1 MSEPKRP
8 TETSPEAKP
17 WSAQSSPRTQVET
30 EDLPDSSAGSAS
42 GTSAAGI
49 PFAQRRG
56 PRQTPILRLLG
67 WKRMQVA
74 VLDSFE
80 RARGALSMREDNF
93 FLLLSVIIGLFA
105 GLAVVCFRISIDY
118 TRLWLLGSGINP
130 GPVRIVLVPTAAGL
144 LLAFVVLRIFP
155 RVKGS
160 GVTQTK
166 SAVYIYDGYI
176 PFDTVIGKFLT
187 CALAIGSGQS
197 LGPEDPSLQMGAGIA
212 SALGRRLHLSREKVR
227 LIAPVGAA
235 AGLAAAFNAPIA
247 AVLFVIEEVIGTWS
261 AGILG
266 AVVLAAVAAV
276 VVMRLFLG
284 AEPLFQIPPYSMAH
298 ASELLSYAALGV
310 LGGITSLIFVK
321 LLRWVRSR
329 ARRLP
334 RWTLYVQ
341 PALAG
346 MIIGGIG
353 LRFPQIMGAG
363 YEYIDQAMHG
373 QFFWR
378 TLVALA
384 LLKVLATS
392 LSISSGAPGGMFA
405 PALFVGSMVGAAVG
419 TVQHQ
424 FFPGAAGPLGAYA
437 LVGMG
442 TLFAGFLR
450 APMTS
455 VFMVLEVSGN
465 YSIILPVIISNAIAY
480 VIARRFQ
487 ETPIFDLITREEGL
501 DLPSM
506 EEGREQTTL
515 LVENAMRKPMGLILK
530 ASDTV
535 GDAASRLADMT
546 EDPLLV
552 SYDTGR
558 WTLVYKS
565 TLLEAAKAGKAG
577 QPLSSILPNTRL
589 SRLHPDQSLDLAL
602 RLIRDAPFLPVVHR
616 ADARH
621 LVGLL
626 SLDDILAAYRRASII
641 KSTAAE

>member
-1 MSEPKRP
+1 MTEPRRP
-8 TETSPEAKP
+8 DERSTEANP
-17 WSAQSSPRTQVET
+17 WSAGSTDRTQVKT
-30 EDLPDSSAGSAS
+30 EDPLDSSVVPAPGVPAAASLTQRVNAALLDTLERVRAG
-42 GTSAAGI
+42 
-49 PFAQRRG
+49 
-56 PRQTPILRLLG
+56 
-67 WKRMQVA
+67 
-74 VLDSFE
+74 
-80 RARGALSMREDNF
+80 LSMREDNF

-105 GLAVVCFRISIDY
+105 GLAVVCFRIAIDF
-118 TRLWLLGSGINP
+118 TRLSLLGSGINP
-130 GPVRIVLVPTAAGL
+130 GPVRVVLVPTLAGL
-144 LLAFVVLRIFP
+144 LVAFIVQRIFP

-176 PFDTVIGKFLT
+176 PFNTVIGKFLT

-235 AGLAAAFNAPIA
+235 AGLAAAFNAPIS

-298 ASELLSYAALGV
+298 AAELLSYAVLGV
-310 LGGITSLIFVK
+310 LGGITSLIFAK
-321 LLRWVRSR
+321 LLRWVM
-329 ARRLP
+329 ARVRRMP
-334 RWTLYVQ
+334 RWTLYIQ

-346 MIIGGIG
+346 MAIG
-353 LRFPQIMGAG
+353 LIGLKFPQIMGAG

-373 QFFWR
+373 QFLWR

-384 LLKVLATS
+384 LLKVLATT

-405 PALFVGSMVGAAVG
+405 PTLFIGGMVGAAVG
-419 TVQHQ
+419 TVQHH
-424 FFPGAAGPLGAYA
+424 FFPNVAVSLGAYA

-442 TLFAGFLR
+442 TLFAGFMR

-465 YSIILPVIISNAIAY
+465 YSIILPVILSNAIAY
-480 VIARRFQ
+480 VIGRRFQ
-487 ETPIFDLITREEGL
+487 ETPIFHFMTREEGL

-515 LVENAMRKPMGLILK
+515 LVENAMRKPVGLILK

-535 GDAASRLADMT
+535 ADACSRLADMT

-558 WTLVYKS
+558 WALVNKS
-565 TLLEAAKAGKAG
+565 TLLEAVKGGKGA
-577 QPLSSILPNTRL
+577 QSLSQILPSGRL
-589 SRLHPDQSLDLAL
+589 PRLHADQSLDLAL

-626 SLDDILAAYRRASII
+626 SLDDILAAYRRASSI
-641 KSTAAE
+641 KSSVVE

>member
-1 MSEPKRP
+1 MSDPLRP
-8 TETSPEAKP
+8 QPSHASQESWP
-17 WSAQSSPRTQVET
+17 AQ
-30 EDLPDSSAGSAS
+30 SSAGSDVNTEEVPDWNTEIPEEAGKSGLSGRVKAS
-42 GTSAAGI
+42 FLDALENARAG
-49 PFAQRRG
+49 
-56 PRQTPILRLLG
+56 
-67 WKRMQVA
+67 
-74 VLDSFE
+74 
-80 RARGALSMREDNF
+80 LSMREDNF

-118 TRLWLLGSGINP
+118 TRLWLLGSGVNP
-130 GPVRIVLVPTAAGL
+130 GAVRIVLVPTVAGL
-144 LLAFVVLRIFP
+144 LLAFIVLRIFP

-235 AGLAAAFNAPIA
+235 AGLAAAFNAPIS

-284 AEPLFQIPPYSMAH
+284 SEPLFQIPPYSMAH
-298 ASELLSYAALGV
+298 ASELLSYAV
-310 LGGITSLIFVK
+310 LGILGGVTSLVFVK
-321 LLRWVRSR
+321 LLRFIRAR

-334 RWTLYVQ
+334 RWTLYLQ
-341 PALAG
+341 PAVAG

-353 LRFPQIMGAG
+353 LRFPQVMGAG

-373 QFFWR
+373 QFLWR

-384 LLKVLATS
+384 LLKVLATT

-405 PALFVGSMVGAAVG
+405 PTLFVGGMLGAAVG
-419 TVQHQ
+419 AAQAH
-424 FFPGAAGPLGAYA
+424 FFPSLAGPLGAYA

-480 VIARRFQ
+480 VIGRRFQ
-487 ETPIFDLITREEGL
+487 ETPIFDVMTREEGL

-506 EEGREQTTL
+506 EEGREQTAL
-515 LVENAMRKPMGLILK
+515 LVETAMRKPVGLILK
-530 ASDTV
+530 AGDTV
-535 GDAASRLADMT
+535 ADAASRLADMT
-546 EDPLLV
+546 QDPLLV

-558 WTLVYKS
+558 WTLVHKS
-565 TLLEAAKAGKAG
+565 ALQDAVKAGKG
-577 QPLSSILPNTRL
+577 SQTLSQLLPSGRL
-589 SRLHPDQSLDLAL
+589 PRLHADQSLDLAL
-602 RLIRDAPFLPVVHR
+602 RLMRDAPFLPVVHR

-626 SLDDILAAYRRASII
+626 SLEDVLAAYRRAAVI
-641 KSTAAE
+641 KGGAIEAE

>member
-1 MSEPKRP
+1 
-8 TETSPEAKP
+8 
-17 WSAQSSPRTQVET
+17 
-30 EDLPDSSAGSAS
+30 
-42 GTSAAGI
+42 
-49 PFAQRRG
+49 
-56 PRQTPILRLLG
+56 
-67 WKRMQVA
+67 
-74 VLDSFE
+74 
-80 RARGALSMREDNF
+80 
-93 FLLLSVIIGLFA
+93 
-105 GLAVVCFRISIDY
+105 
-118 TRLWLLGSGINP
+118 
-130 GPVRIVLVPTAAGL
+130 
-144 LLAFVVLRIFP
+144 
-155 RVKGS
+155 
-160 GVTQTK
+160 
-166 SAVYIYDGYI
+166 
-176 PFDTVIGKFLT
+176 
-187 CALAIGSGQS
+187 
-197 LGPEDPSLQMGAGIA
+197 
-212 SALGRRLHLSREKVR
+212 
-227 LIAPVGAA
+227 VGAA

-321 LLRWVRSR
+321 LLRLVRSR

-353 LRFPQIMGAG
+353 LKFPQIMGAG

-424 FFPGAAGPLGAYA
+424 LFRGAAGPLGAYA

-480 VIARRFQ
+480 VMARRFQ
-487 ETPIFDLITREEGL
+487 ETPIFDLLTREEGL

-506 EEGREQTTL
+506 EEGREQTAL
-515 LVENAMRKPMGLILK
+515 LVENAMRKPVGLVLK

-552 SYDTGR
+552 SYGTGR

-565 TLLEAAKAGKAG
+565 TLLDAVKTGKAG
-577 QPLSSILPNTRL
+577 QPLSSILPSTRL
-589 SRLHPDQSLDLAL
+589 PRLHPDQSLDLAL

-626 SLDDILAAYRRASII
+626 SLDDILTAYRRASII
-641 KSTAAE
+641 KSSAAE

>member
-1 MSEPKRP
+1 MSEPSRP
-8 TETSPEAKP
+8 TETPSENGALRLRASERQRVAEEPP
-17 WSAQSSPRTQVET
+17 DWNT
-30 EDLPDSSAGSAS
+30 EIPS
-42 GTSAAGI
+42 GPSEGN
-49 PFAQRRG
+49 FAQRLKAG
-56 PRQTPILRLLG
+56 LLE
-67 WKRMQVA
+67 A
-74 VLDSFE
+74 FE
-80 RARGALSMREDNF
+80 RARAALSMREDNF

-118 TRLWLLGSGINP
+118 TRLWLLGSGVNP
-130 GPVRIVLVPTAAGL
+130 GPVRIVLVPTLAGL
-144 LLAFVVLRIFP
+144 VVAFVVLRIVP

-266 AVVLAAVAAV
+266 AVVLAAVGSA

-284 AEPLFQIPPYSMAH
+284 AEPLFQIPTYTMKH
-298 ASELLSYAALGV
+298 ASELLSYAVLGV
-310 LGGITSLIFVK
+310 IGGITSLIFVK
-321 LLRWVRSR
+321 LLQVVCAR
-329 ARRLP
+329 ARRMP

-353 LRFPQIMGAG
+353 LKFPQIMGAG
-363 YEYIDQAMHG
+363 YEYMDQAMHG
-373 QFFWR
+373 QFLWR
-378 TLVALA
+378 TLLALA

-405 PALFVGSMVGAAVG
+405 PTLFVGAMAGAAVG
-419 TVQHQ
+419 TVQQH
-424 FFPGAAGPLGAYA
+424 FFPGSAGPVGAYA

-465 YSIILPVIISNAIAY
+465 YSIILPVLISNTIAY
-480 VIARRFQ
+480 VIGRRFQ
-487 ETPIFDLITREEGL
+487 ETPIFDVMTREEGL

-506 EEGREQTTL
+506 EEGREQTAL
-515 LVENAMRKPMGLILK
+515 LVENAMRKPVGLILK
-530 ASDTV
+530 ASDPIA
-535 GDAASRLADMT
+535 DAVSRLADMT

-552 SYDTGR
+552 SYDSGR
-558 WTLVYKS
+558 WTLVTKS
-565 TLLEAAKAGKAG
+565 ALLDAAKAGKGGHTLAQVLPAG
-577 QPLSSILPNTRL
+577 RLP
-589 SRLHPDQSLDLAL
+589 RLHPDQSLDLAL
-602 RLIRDAPFLPVVHR
+602 RLMRDAPFLPVVHR
-616 ADARH
+616 ADARR

-626 SLDDILAAYRRASII
+626 SLDDILTSYRRASII
-641 KSTAAE
+641 KSGAAE

>member
-1 MSEPKRP
+1 MSQPPKP
-8 TETSPEAKP
+8 DETLPQRES
-17 WSAQSSPRTQVET
+17 WSTQSPRRSELAT
-30 EDLPDSSAGSAS
+30 EDLPDSAAPGYPADRVPL
-42 GTSAAGI
+42 TFTMQLSAA
-49 PFAQRRG
+49 
-56 PRQTPILRLLG
+56 LRD
-67 WKRMQVA
+67 V
-74 VLDSFE
+74 FE
-80 RARGALSMREDNF
+80 RARAALSMREDNF

-118 TRLWLLGSGINP
+118 TRLWLLGSGIAP
-130 GPVRIVLVPTAAGL
+130 GPVRVVLVPTAAGL

-155 RVKGS
+155 RVRGS

-235 AGLAAAFNAPIA
+235 AGLAAAFNAPIS

-261 AGILG
+261 TGILG

-284 AEPLFQIPPYSMAH
+284 AEPLFQIPPYSMARTI
-298 ASELLSYAALGV
+298 ELLSYAALGV

-321 LLRWVRSR
+321 LLRLIRAR

-334 RWTLYVQ
+334 HWTFYLQ

-353 LRFPQIMGAG
+353 LKFPQIMGAG
-363 YEYIDQAMHG
+363 YEYMDQAMHG

-405 PALFVGSMVGAAVG
+405 PALFVGAMLGAAVG

-480 VIARRFQ
+480 VIGRRFQ
-487 ETPIFDLITREEGL
+487 QTPIFDLMTREEGL

-506 EEGREQTTL
+506 EEGREQTAL
-515 LVENAMRKPMGLILK
+515 LVENAMRKPVGLILK
-530 ASDTV
+530 ASDSV
-535 GDAASRLADMT
+535 SDAVSRLADMT

-552 SYDTGR
+552 TYDNGR
-558 WTLVYKS
+558 WTLVHKS
-565 TLLEAAKAGKAG
+565 DLQDAVKAGRG
-577 QPLSSILPNTRL
+577 SQPLAQVLSSGRLP
-589 SRLHPDQSLDLAL
+589 RLHPDQSLDLAL

-626 SLDDILAAYRRASII
+626 SLDDILAAYRRASIL
-641 KSTAAE
+641 KSSAVE